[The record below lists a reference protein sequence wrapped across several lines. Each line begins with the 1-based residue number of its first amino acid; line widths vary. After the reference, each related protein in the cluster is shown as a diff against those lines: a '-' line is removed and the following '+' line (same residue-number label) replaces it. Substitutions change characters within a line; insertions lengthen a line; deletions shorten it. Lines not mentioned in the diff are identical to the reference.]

1 MKAEDFYHS
10 RPMTFL
16 QRLVSIGYSTCGCC
30 GMPWNF
36 VSKHG
41 EKHIIMISKY
51 EGFFPVCEYCWTHK
65 SYEQNK
71 SAVIELVKKWN
82 REGVIHYNQNLYT
95 NAFEEDWKQ
104 KHITEQMIAV
114 NSDK

>member
-1 MKAEDFYHS
+1 MTREDFYHS

-36 VSKHG
+36 VNKHG
-41 EKHIIMISKY
+41 GEHTIVVDEC

-71 SAVIELVKKWN
+71 SAVTELIERWRKENGGRWYNDYKPNVYINSFENDWN
-82 REGVIHYNQNLYT
+82 KTHNNEKI
-95 NAFEEDWKQ
+95 
-104 KHITEQMIAV
+104 
-114 NSDK
+114 

>member
-1 MKAEDFYHS
+1 MTCKDFYHS

-36 VSKHG
+36 VRKHG
-41 EKHIIMISKY
+41 GEHNIRINEY

-71 SAVIELVKKWN
+71 SAVTELIERW
-82 REGVIHYNQNLYT
+82 RELGGRCYNPNECI
-95 NAFEEDWKQ
+95 NAFKNDWNKTHNN
-104 KHITEQMIAV
+104 K
-114 NSDK
+114 K

>member
-1 MKAEDFYHS
+1 MTREDFYHS

-16 QRLVSIGYSTCGCC
+16 QRLVSIGYGTCGCC

-36 VSKHG
+36 VRKHG
-41 EKHIIMISKY
+41 GEHIIMISKY

-71 SAVIELVKKWN
+71 SAVTELIKKWEECGA
-82 REGVIHYNQNLYT
+82 RHYNPNLYS
-95 NAFEEDWKQ
+95 NAFEDDWNKTHNNE
-104 KHITEQMIAV
+104 KL
-114 NSDK
+114 